1 MATRL
6 LSILFQ
12 FCSVISSKRIKNIR
26 IRIPSNEP
34 RVRRIVFRARN
45 ISGRFEKRAPARIH
59 FAYMDSDFLD
69 IPVKQTSQS
78 INKMKNQKSPE
89 KISHFF
95 KIYGRVHMAIKN
107 LLAENITPAWPR
119 LAFLTFFKHSMQKK
133 GMAQLV

>member
-69 IPVKQTSQS
+69 IPVKRTSKS
-78 INKMKNQKSPE
+78 INKMKTRSHQKKFHTFLKFMEEYIWPLKISWQ
-89 KISHFF
+89 KISH
-95 KIYGRVHMAIKN
+95 
-107 LLAENITPAWPR
+107 LLG
-119 LAFLTFFKHSMQKK
+119 HD
-133 GMAQLV
+133 